1 MVAAESELPAVSVAP
16 SADAIPLK
24 LRRRGGS
31 PCQVLALT
39 LVGSLVLAVF
49 ASRDLSSWLDRMGHS
64 PLLAPLQHAAATWDD
79 TMATLGLTR
88 PHELLRETIRRLLDW
103 EWRAPP

>member
-1 MVAAESELPAVSVAP
+1 MVAIERQLTPTATP

-31 PCQVLALT
+31 PRQVLALT
-39 LVGSLVLAVF
+39 LVGSLALAVF
-49 ASRDLSSWLDRMGHS
+49 ASRDLSSWLDRLDHGAM
-64 PLLAPLQHAAATWDD
+64 LAPVQRAAATWDD

-88 PHELLRETIRRLLDW
+88 PHEILRAAIRRLLDG
-103 EWRAPP
+103 EW